1 LQALIYFFVELCL
14 LRKGPQDLP
23 ASSAL
28 FGLAL
33 GADLVVG
40 VIIAL
45 SAGISAGI
53 GLTRGGVEIALMLM
67 LLYLALHFTG
77 RLPRFTQTAT
87 ALLGAGALIGL
98 AAALPVA
105 MLPAAGEGEPQPALA
120 VLLFLGLIVWS
131 VLVTGHILRHTFGL
145 TLGQGAVIA
154 LAYDLLAYNL
164 TGALFSV
171 P

>member
-14 LRKGPQDLP
+14 LRKGPQELP

-28 FGLAL
+28 LGLAL
-33 GADLVVG
+33 GADLAVG
-40 VIIAL
+40 VVIGLA
-45 SAGISAGI
+45 AGVSAGI
-53 GLTRGGVEIALMLM
+53 GLTRGAVEIALMLM
-67 LLYLALHFTG
+67 LLYLALHFTR

-105 MLPAAGEGEPQPALA
+105 MLPAGEAEPPSALA
-120 VLLFLGLIVWS
+120 VLLFLGLIAWS
-131 VLVTGHILRHTFGL
+131 VLVAGHILRHTFGL

-154 LAYDLLAYNL
+154 LAFDLLAYNL